1 MHSVGDILY
10 VVSNKKRQVL
20 PAQVIEQINRKTLAG
35 EQIQYQVLIA
45 GAQSPVDLDS
55 LSSVGKIFSSLED
68 VRSSLYRQAE
78 VAITQV
84 LESAASLA
92 SEHFAASDDGS
103 LQEIDSSDD
112 SSDDSASM
120 ENGESDLPKVKRVKV
135 KLPDG
140 TSASVSM
147 PDV

>member
-1 MHSVGDILY
+1 MHSVGDVVYI
-10 VVSNKKRQVL
+10 VSNKKRQVL

-45 GAQSPVDLDS
+45 GATVPVDLDS
-55 LSSVGKIFSSLED
+55 LSAVGKIFSSLND

-78 VAITQV
+78 LAIAQV
-84 LESAASLA
+84 LEDAGNLA
-92 SEHFAASDDGS
+92 RDHFANRT
-103 LQEIDSSDD
+103 ER
-112 SSDDSASM
+112 
-120 ENGESDLPKVKRVKV
+120 GESEQELDGDSLSTESEDDPITNLKNFKV

>member
-1 MHSVGDILY
+1 MHSVGDIVY

-45 GAQSPVDLDS
+45 GAQTPVDLDS
-55 LSSVGKIFSSLED
+55 LSTIGKIFSSLDE
-68 VRSSLYRQAE
+68 VRVSLHRQAE
-78 VAITQV
+78 AAIAQV
-84 LESAASLA
+84 LEDAVSLA
-92 SEHFAASDDGS
+92 SEHFA
-103 LQEIDSSDD
+103 SSDD
-112 SSDDSASM
+112 RPEPEFETGDEPASI
-120 ENGESDLPKVKRVKV
+120 EAGESVVPKVKRVKV

>member
-45 GAQSPVDLDS
+45 GAQAPVDLDS
-55 LSSVGKIFSSLED
+55 LSAIGKIFSSLEE
-68 VRSSLYRQAE
+68 VRTSLYRQAE
-78 VAITQV
+78 AAIAQV
-84 LESAASLA
+84 LEHAASLA
-92 SEHFAASDDGS
+92 SEHFATSDAESESGAEVEMGDGPVS
-103 LQEIDSSDD
+103 IET
-112 SSDDSASM
+112 
-120 ENGESDLPKVKRVKV
+120 GETAVPKVKRVKV

>member
-1 MHSVGDILY
+1 MHSVGDIVY

-55 LSSVGKIFSSLED
+55 LSAVGKIFSSLED
-68 VRSSLYRQAE
+68 VRNSLYKQAE
-78 VAITQV
+78 AAISQV
-84 LESAASLA
+84 LEDAVNLA
-92 SEHFAASDDGS
+92 NEHFVISDDEDAP
-103 LQEIDSSDD
+103 EIDSSDEPV
-112 SSDDSASM
+112 SI
-120 ENGESDLPKVKRVKV
+120 ETGESAVPKVKRVKV

>member
-1 MHSVGDILY
+1 MHSVGDIVY
-10 VVSNKKRQVL
+10 IVSNKKRQVL

-55 LSSVGKIFSSLED
+55 LSAVGKIFSSLDD
-68 VRSSLYRQAE
+68 VRTSLYRQAE
-78 VAITQV
+78 AAIAQV
-84 LESAASLA
+84 LDDAVTMANT
-92 SEHFAASDDGS
+92 HFAISDDAE
-103 LQEIDSSDD
+103 QDVE
-112 SSDDSASM
+112 
-120 ENGESDLPKVKRVKV
+120 ENEEPVAVETGETAVPKVKRVKV